1 MQPSIQECNE
11 TCKNVT
17 KHTTMI
23 HVSDI
28 NRHVTSHI
36 LMMMHST
43 TKHQVSNDEI
53 TSTMNKI
60 MQMQQAHRIQV

>member
-1 MQPSIQECNE
+1 
-11 TCKNVT
+11 
-17 KHTTMI
+17 MI

-43 TKHQVSNDEI
+43 TKHQVSNDEM
-53 TSTMNKI
+53 TSAMNKI
-60 MQMQQAHRIQV
+60 MQMQQAHRIRV